1 MASPF
6 LSEIRIVSFNFA
18 AKGWALANGQTL
30 PINQNQALFSLL
42 GTTYGG
48 DGHVTFM
55 LPNLQCRF
63 PMHAGQGVGLS
74 ARNLGNYGGVEG
86 ITQQQT
92 KIPQTA
98 TVAEDGLSRDAV
110 EIVDQ
115 IAFHR
120 PQLHHRIAG
129 NFPVAKLGGRRR
141 GLFCSDGCSG
151 RMGCRTT
158 TSLKYD
164 CSQATSRRKVGRCA
178 MGS

>member
-1 MASPF
+1 MATPF
-6 LSEIRIVSFNFA
+6 LSEIRIVSFSFA

-48 DGHVTFM
+48 DGRVTFM

-63 PMHAGQGVGLS
+63 PMHAGQGAGLS

-98 TVAEDGLSRDAV
+98 TSPKTAYLGAQPKLST
-110 EIVDQ
+110 ESPFIVLNFI
-115 IAFHR
+115 IAL
-120 PQLHHRIAG
+120 QGI
-129 NFPVAKLGGRRR
+129 FP
-141 GLFCSDGCSG
+141 
-151 RMGCRTT
+151 
-158 TSLKYD
+158 
-164 CSQATSRRKVGRCA
+164 SQN
-178 MGS
+178 